1 MIRNVDVPLKDL
13 AGAPLYAALD
23 LQQLLAATA
32 KLTDEQRAALAAAIN
47 ATGRAEMTLK
57 ATIVNALQAMFEDE
71 RALDGEEKLK
81 RWQLAMRVYLGG
93 DVDLSSSASCT
104 GLPWSG
110 RCGRRSRARSPK
122 QLANQRTA
130 NRYVRR
136 TDRHSPRADHG

>member
-57 ATIVNALQAMFEDE
+57 AAIVNALQAMFEDE

-93 DVDLSSSASCT
+93 DVDLSSEEIAKIKKLVGKLYGPSVVGPVWTALE
-104 GLPWSG
+104 GEK
-110 RCGRRSRARSPK
+110 PK
-122 QLANQRTA
+122 AVSESTN
-130 NRYVRR
+130 
-136 TDRHSPRADHG
+136 S